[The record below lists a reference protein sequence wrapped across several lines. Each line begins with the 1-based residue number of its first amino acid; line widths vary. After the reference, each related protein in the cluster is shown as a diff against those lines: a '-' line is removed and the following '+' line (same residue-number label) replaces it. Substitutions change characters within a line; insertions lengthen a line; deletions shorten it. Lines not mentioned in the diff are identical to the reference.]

1 MSNKYDVIVIGSG
14 PAGYV
19 AAIRC
24 AQLGLKTA
32 CIEKW
37 KDKDGKGVNGGT
49 CLNVGCIPSKALL
62 DSSHRYEDAHKGFAS
77 HGIKAPNVEIDVP
90 SMIARKDKIVK
101 QMSGGITGLFQANKV
116 TSLYGTGKL
125 LAGRKVQYVALDG
138 KEEVLEADNVIL
150 ASGSIPV
157 NIPVAPADGDVIVD
171 STGALEFQAVP
182 ERLGV
187 IGAGVIG
194 LELGSVWGRLG
205 SKVVC
210 LEAMDSFLA
219 MMDQQIATEAKK
231 ILVKQGLDI
240 RLSCRVT
247 GTEVVEAKGKKEVIV
262 TYTDKDG
269 NEAKETFDK
278 LIVCVGRRPF
288 TDGLLSE
295 DSGVKLDERGSIYVN
310 DLCSTSAPGVWA
322 VGDVVRGPMLAHKG
336 SEEGVMVAERIA
348 GQKTVM
354 NYDIIPNVI
363 YTHPEIASVGKTE
376 EQLKA
381 DGEAYEVG
389 TFPFLAIGR
398 AVAAD
403 CAEGMVKMIAHAD
416 TDRVLG
422 CHIVGPNAADLV
434 QQVAIAMEFGATSE
448 DIGMTVFGHPTFSE
462 AVKEAALAVH
472 GHAIH
477 MPNRKKRKQK
487 IAREYFYSPSI
498 AGRIGIQMDL
508 AERDNNYQAI

>member
-1 MSNKYDVIVIGSG
+1 MSEKYDVIVIGSG

-19 AAIRC
+19 AAIRA

-37 KDKDGKGVNGGT
+37 QDSAGKGVNGGT

-62 DSSHRYEDAHKGFAS
+62 DSSYKFHDAKDAMSG
-77 HGIKAPNVEIDVP
+77 HGISTGTVTIDVP
-90 SMIARKDKIVK
+90 AMIKRKDKIVK
-101 QMSGGITGLFQANKV
+101 QMSGGIAGLFKANKV
-116 TSLYGTGKL
+116 TPLYGTGKL
-125 LAGRKVQYVALDG
+125 LAGRKVEFTALDG
-138 KEEVLEADNVIL
+138 TVSELDADNVIL
-150 ASGSIPV
+150 ASGSV
-157 NIPVAPADGDVIVD
+157 PVAIPMAPVDNDIIVD
-171 STGALEFQAVP
+171 STGALEFDSVP
-182 ERLGV
+182 GRLGV

-194 LELGSVWGRLG
+194 LELGSVWSRLG

-219 MMDQQIATEAKK
+219 VMDQQIAKETKK
-231 ILVKQGLDI
+231 ILTKQGLDI

-247 GTEVVEAKGKKEVIV
+247 GTEVKGKEVVVSFTDVDGKEQ
-262 TYTDKDG
+262 T
-269 NEAKETFDK
+269 ETFDK
-278 LIVCVGRRPF
+278 LIVSVGRRPY
-288 TDGLLSE
+288 TESLLAA
-295 DSGVKLDERGSIYVN
+295 DSGVNLDERGLIYVN

-322 VGDVVRGPMLAHKG
+322 IGDVVRGPMLAHKG

-348 GQKTVM
+348 GQKPLL

-363 YTHPEIASVGKTE
+363 YTHPEVASVGKTE

-381 DGEAYEVG
+381 DGEPYNVG
-389 TFPFLAIGR
+389 VFPFVAIGR

-403 CAEGMVKMIAHAD
+403 EVEGMVKMLAHAE

-422 CHIVGPNAADLV
+422 CHIVGPSASDLV
-434 QQVAIAMEFGATSE
+434 QSVAIAMEFGSSAE

-462 AVKEAALAVH
+462 AVKEAALAVN

-477 MPNRKKRKQK
+477 MPNRKRRK
-487 IAREYFYSPSI
+487 
-498 AGRIGIQMDL
+498 
-508 AERDNNYQAI
+508 